1 MIPGY
6 DVHFNLLAFF
16 QRWNFSENVWS
27 REKAFASSVYFS
39 VVVAAIML
47 LTLDRETSTTDQIIF
62 IDLLC
67 SLSLSFA
74 LSLLHG
80 FAVKFQKP

>member
-1 MIPGY
+1 MTR
-6 DVHFNLLAFF
+6 A
-16 QRWNFSENVWS
+16 E
-27 REKAFASSVYFS
+27 REKAFACSVYFS
-39 VVVAAIML
+39 VVVAGAAIML

-74 LSLLHG
+74 LSL
-80 FAVKFQKP
+80 FAP

>member
-1 MIPGY
+1 
-6 DVHFNLLAFF
+6 
-16 QRWNFSENVWS
+16 
-27 REKAFASSVYFS
+27 
-39 VVVAAIML
+39 VVAAIML

-74 LSLLHG
+74 LSPLHG
-80 FAVKFQKP
+80 FPEKQTQSKGKALSWKPNQIFL

>member
-1 MIPGY
+1 
-6 DVHFNLLAFF
+6 VKSLAFSDVF
-16 QRWNFSENVWS
+16 PIKPTFF

-67 SLSLSFA
+67 SLSLSFV
-74 LSLLHG
+74 LSL
-80 FAVKFQKP
+80 FAP

>member
-1 MIPGY
+1 
-6 DVHFNLLAFF
+6 
-16 QRWNFSENVWS
+16 
-27 REKAFASSVYFS
+27 
-39 VVVAAIML
+39 VVVAAIIL

-74 LSLLHG
+74 LSPLHG
-80 FAVKFQKP
+80 FPEKQTQPKGKVLS

>member
-1 MIPGY
+1 
-6 DVHFNLLAFF
+6 
-16 QRWNFSENVWS
+16 
-27 REKAFASSVYFS
+27 
-39 VVVAAIML
+39 VVAAIML

-80 FAVKFQKP
+80 FAIKFQKP